1 MSQNLQNF
9 VKFQNF
15 LLDNLVDFEK
25 CCKTHIFLQKS
36 GPIQPKTSNI
46 LLKFRR
52 PGRIVVQAEDFLSSS
67 VTPATPARSRL
78 PSGCELGGSRLRHLA
93 ESCRIFS
100 RIFAENEP
108 RPVFCIDQGS
118 RDLIWERFYPFL
130 IGGSGAG
137 RSGSLKVGP
146 ARVFQDRHAAPE
158 GDVFLREDESERHR
172 LCAAGR

>member
-1 MSQNLQNF
+1 MLQNAY
-9 VKFQNF
+9 
-15 LLDNLVDFEK
+15 LLAKIGADTAENEQHFAEISSAWTD
-25 CCKTHIFLQKS
+25 
-36 GPIQPKTSNI
+36 
-46 LLKFRR
+46 RR
-52 PGRIVVQAEDFLSSS
+52 PGRGLPLLFRHAGDTGSQPSPERLR
-67 VTPATPARSRL
+67 AR
-78 PSGCELGGSRLRHLA
+78 GSRLRHLA

>member
-1 MSQNLQNF
+1 M
-9 VKFQNF
+9 
-15 LLDNLVDFEK
+15 
-25 CCKTHIFLQKS
+25 
-36 GPIQPKTSNI
+36 QPYFSRLFRCWEERQPRRARK
-46 LLKFRR
+46 LKEIDTQLCQTVVSAAVSKKL
-52 PGRIVVQAEDFLSSS
+52 PHWKRIVVQAEDFLSSS

>member
-1 MSQNLQNF
+1 MLQNAY
-9 VKFQNF
+9 
-15 LLDNLVDFEK
+15 LLAKIGADTAENEQHFAEISSAWTD
-25 CCKTHIFLQKS
+25 
-36 GPIQPKTSNI
+36 
-46 LLKFRR
+46 RR
-52 PGRIVVQAEDFLSSS
+52 PGRG
-67 VTPATPARSRL
+67 L
-78 PSGCELGGSRLRHLA
+78 PLLFRHAGDTGSRLRHLA
-93 ESCRIFS
+93 KSCRIFS

>member
-1 MSQNLQNF
+1 MSSRD
-9 VKFQNF
+9 
-15 LLDNLVDFEK
+15 LDL
-25 CCKTHIFLQKS
+25 S
-36 GPIQPKTSNI
+36 PKPGSPA
-46 LLKFRR
+46 KRR
-52 PGRIVVQAEDFLSSS
+52 GCHRSTKPR
-67 VTPATPARSRL
+67 PASRLRPADAARASRRRSHL
-78 PSGCELGGSRLRHLA
+78 PSGYELGGSRLQHLA
-93 ESCRIFS
+93 KSCRIFS

-108 RPVFCIDQGS
+108 RQVFCFDQGS